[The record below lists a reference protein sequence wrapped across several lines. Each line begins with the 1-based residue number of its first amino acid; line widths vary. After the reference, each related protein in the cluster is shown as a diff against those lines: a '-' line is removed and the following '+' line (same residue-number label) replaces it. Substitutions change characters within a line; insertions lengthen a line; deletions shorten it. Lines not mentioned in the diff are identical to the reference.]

1 MIHALLAD
9 PEPHTLENLQDYLTT
24 YCPQVDIQG
33 HAHSQDEVCQL
44 IRDTQPDLLFIEK
57 ELANCT
63 HRRLTTGSEDFLT
76 TIVLAKERD
85 CSRQPMGVQAC
96 GYLVK
101 PLQIEELLIAVGQ
114 ALQWIRIRQQQQAQQ
129 QMLTQMLRSQCPNN
143 VIAIPTLEGMEF
155 LRPEEIIR
163 CEGLQKYTLIVTQE
177 AKDLISSHN
186 IGEFGKILLPH
197 GFFSTHKSHLVN
209 LRYIRKLSNE
219 GDISLRDGTHVP
231 LSRRRRRAFL
241 DRVRQLP

>member
-9 PEPHTLENLQDYLTT
+9 PEPRTLENLQQCLHT

-33 HAHSQDEVCQL
+33 YAHSQTETCKL
-44 IRDTQPDLLFIEK
+44 IESMHPDLLFIEK
-57 ELANCT
+57 ELAYET
-63 HRRLTTGSEDFLT
+63 HLHLDSESKDRMT
-76 TIVLAKERD
+76 TILLAKT
-85 CSRQPMGVQAC
+85 SSAPHPSLGVQAC
-96 GYLVK
+96 GYLKK
-101 PLQIEELLIAVGQ
+101 PFQLGELLQAVGQ
-114 ALQWIRIRQQQQAQQ
+114 AQEWIRIRKEQNCQK
-129 QMLTQMLRSQCPNN
+129 QMLTQVLRSQCPNN

-163 CEGLQKYTLIVTQE
+163 CEGLQKYTLIITKE

-186 IGEFGKILLPH
+186 IGEFSKLLLPH

-219 GDISLRDGTHVP
+219 GDISLRDGSHVP

-241 DRVRQLP
+241 DQIRQLP